1 MLSVSARTAQ
11 SMQVYH
17 SWKARMLLITAL
29 GEINDLKEFIVMK
42 KIYIVPEVI
51 AYEVVAERG
60 YENST
65 SFGLPD
71 YGTDT
76 DDWA

>member
-1 MLSVSARTAQ
+1 M
-11 SMQVYH
+11 
-17 SWKARMLLITAL
+17 
-29 GEINDLKEFIVMK
+29 VMK
-42 KIYIVPEVI
+42 KIYIVPEI
-51 AYEVVAERG
+51 MLYDVVAERG

>member
-1 MLSVSARTAQ
+1 
-11 SMQVYH
+11 
-17 SWKARMLLITAL
+17 
-29 GEINDLKEFIVMK
+29 MK
-42 KIYIVPEVI
+42 KLFYTAPEVM
-51 AYEVVAERG
+51 AYEVAAERG

>member
-1 MLSVSARTAQ
+1 
-11 SMQVYH
+11 MQNA
-17 SWKARMLLITAL
+17 KCKEKLLTKKFQKI
-29 GEINDLKEFIVMK
+29 MK
-42 KIYIVPEVI
+42 KLFYTAPEVM

-65 SFGLPD
+65 SFGLPEF
-71 YGTDT
+71 GTDT